1 MRSALFLSCLA
12 AACFAGDDARIFEAF
27 PGATPEIDGVLS
39 PGEWSGASHVSGP
52 SGWVSQFSPVTRP
65 DDLSFNVWATHDGTH
80 LYFAFLVLDDVL
92 YGIDTPRWLPPNNPR
107 AHELTPDGWPWFGDE
122 VELLIHAGPRW
133 KGDESAEGSGFSW
146 QMVANLTKSR
156 LGGIGTGGLLEGE
169 PRSKPEAWTTYRQW
183 IENGAMRAAAK
194 PLPGGKGYAIEW
206 AVRFNP
212 CLEIAP
218 GVFYSTAMG
227 DRSAGLN
234 IAVGDLDTPEAGAGN
249 FGNFHHE
256 EWFAGARN
264 VRTQLRYWGTLWI
277 RTSAKDSNPRR
288 P

>member
-1 MRSALFLSCLA
+1 MRSALFLCCLA
-12 AACFAGDDARIFEAF
+12 AACFAGGDPRILEAF

-39 PGEWSGASHVSGP
+39 PGEWSGASYVSGP

-65 DDLSFNVWATHDGTH
+65 DDLSFTIWTKHDGAN
-80 LYFAFLVLDDVL
+80 LYFAFLVRDDVL

-122 VELLIHAGPRW
+122 VELLIHAGPKW

-156 LGGIGTGGLLEGE
+156 LGGIGHGGLLEGE
-169 PRSKPEAWTTYRQW
+169 PRSKPEAWTTYRKW
-183 IENGAMRAAAK
+183 IESGAMRAVAK
-194 PLPGGKGYAIEW
+194 PLPGGKAYAIEW

-218 GVFYSTAMG
+218 GVFYSTSMG
-227 DRSAGLN
+227 DRPAGLN

-264 VRTQLRYWGTLWI
+264 VRTQLRHWGTLWI
-277 RTSAKDSNPRR
+277 RTSAKDSSPRR
-288 P
+288 R